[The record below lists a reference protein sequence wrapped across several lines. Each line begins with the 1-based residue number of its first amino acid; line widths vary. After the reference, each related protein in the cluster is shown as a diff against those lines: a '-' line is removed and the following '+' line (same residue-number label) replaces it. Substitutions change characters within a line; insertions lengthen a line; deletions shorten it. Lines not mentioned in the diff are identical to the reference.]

1 MKDMKIA
8 RIDPKHM
15 NGPAFD
21 SILLAFI
28 QIITYATNIITTKL
42 LSVELSLTEY
52 GTYSTVNTIIT
63 IAASFTLFG
72 LGDSVNYY
80 YNKKGE
86 TEDKDRAEYVNTIF
100 FIQLLVGVAVG
111 IALMLFSGAISDYYK
126 NPLVKPLILIVCL
139 KPWISNA
146 THLYQVLFVSS
157 GKSKLIAVRNLVISV
172 LKVVLIY
179 ASVKLFDSLSVV
191 FLCLVLLDAGQL
203 IVFKYIFGKIRF
215 NVKLLSFSGEKM
227 MPVVR
232 YCVPMG
238 IYFVTTTLM
247 REIDKLVIGRL
258 GTTEDLAIY
267 ANCAKTLPLNI
278 LVTAFATVLIP
289 YIMKSVTGN
298 NYTMTADIL
307 RKYLMIGY
315 LSVWMFSGALLLCAP
330 EAIRFFYSSEYVSG
344 MPIFI
349 IYICDGMIQFASF
362 HLVIAANGN
371 SRFLM
376 RLSFV
381 LLIANIF
388 FSLGLYYL
396 FNLFG
401 IAMFGPAAA
410 TLMISVVYVFILCKK
425 TSTILAM
432 PMKAFLPIKSML
444 VYFGELMLVGGV
456 FALVKHGLKCANV
469 SWWMV
474 FILLCLL
481 YCLTIALLN
490 VRQYKQLFSEINQI
504 KQAEL

>member
-191 FLCLVLLDAGQL
+191 FLCLVLLDVAQL

-298 NYTMTADIL
+298 KYSVTVDIL

>member
-1 MKDMKIA
+1 MKIA

-298 NYTMTADIL
+298 KYSVTVDIL

-330 EAIRFFYSSEYVSG
+330 EAIRFFYSSEYISG
-344 MPIFI
+344 TPIFI
-349 IYICDGMIQFASF
+349 LYICDGMIQFASF

-401 IAMFGPAAA
+401 IAMVGPAAA

>member
-1 MKDMKIA
+1 MKIA

-191 FLCLVLLDAGQL
+191 FLCLVLLDVAQL

>member
-1 MKDMKIA
+1 
-8 RIDPKHM
+8 
-15 NGPAFD
+15 
-21 SILLAFI
+21 
-28 QIITYATNIITTKL
+28 
-42 LSVELSLTEY
+42 
-52 GTYSTVNTIIT
+52 
-63 IAASFTLFG
+63 
-72 LGDSVNYY
+72 
-80 YNKKGE
+80 
-86 TEDKDRAEYVNTIF
+86 
-100 FIQLLVGVAVG
+100 
-111 IALMLFSGAISDYYK
+111 
-126 NPLVKPLILIVCL
+126 
-139 KPWISNA
+139 
-146 THLYQVLFVSS
+146 
-157 GKSKLIAVRNLVISV
+157 
-172 LKVVLIY
+172 
-179 ASVKLFDSLSVV
+179 
-191 FLCLVLLDAGQL
+191 
-203 IVFKYIFGKIRF
+203 
-215 NVKLLSFSGEKM
+215 M

-401 IAMFGPAAA
+401 IAMVGPAAA
-410 TLMISVVYVFILCKK
+410 TLMISAVYVLILCKK
-425 TSTILAM
+425 TSTILDM
-432 PMKAFLPIKSML
+432 PMKTFFPVKAMALYLCEL
-444 VYFGELMLVGGV
+444 VLVGGV
-456 FALVKHGLKCANV
+456 FGLIKRGLEYIAIPWLAVFVVICA
-469 SWWMV
+469 
-474 FILLCLL
+474 F

-490 VRQYKQLFSEINQI
+490 IKKYKRLFYEINQI
-504 KQAEL
+504 KQAEV

>member
-191 FLCLVLLDAGQL
+191 FLCLVLLDVAQL

>member
-1 MKDMKIA
+1 MKIA

-111 IALMLFSGAISDYYK
+111 FALMLFSGAISDYYK

-298 NYTMTADIL
+298 KYSVTVDIL

-330 EAIRFFYSSEYVSG
+330 EAIRFFYSSEYISG
-344 MPIFI
+344 TPIFI
-349 IYICDGMIQFASF
+349 LYICDGMVQFASF

-401 IAMFGPAAA
+401 IAMVGPAAA